1 MQADEVPG
9 GLYHIGGP
17 GVVTQMLPGQP
28 VGDGGRDLE
37 ALHRRQPTGCR
48 RRTARVRTV
57 THSFM
62 RRRLVGPQ
70 STSDRPEV
78 AAGPV
83 R

>member
-9 GLYHIGGP
+9 GLYHVGGP
-17 GVVTQMLPGQP
+17 GIATQMLPGQP
-28 VGDGGRDLE
+28 VRDGGRDLQ
-37 ALHRRQPTGCR
+37 AWHRHHPTACR
-48 RRTARVRTV
+48 CRTASVRMV

-62 RRRLVGPQ
+62 RLRLVGPQ